1 MSSRVKV
8 VVTGAAGQ
16 IAYSLIP
23 RLVDGKTFG
32 NRTVDL
38 CLVEIPQV
46 VSKLEGL
53 VMELEDSYFPHMGE
67 VTYTDNFEEAS
78 HDADWFL
85 LVGSIPRG
93 IVYEGKKI
101 EERSDLLKING
112 GIFVG
117 QGKAIGKNGK
127 EDAKILVVGNPANTN
142 ALIGKNAAGKD
153 SQLWMAMTMLDSS
166 RAKSVISK
174 KTGTNIEN
182 VKNMII
188 WGNHSPTMY
197 PDFENIVANGS
208 PGKDLIDDMDWVNNE
223 FLPVV
228 QQRGKAVI
236 DSRGA
241 SSATSAAKAALDTVV
256 ACENPTASGDCF
268 SAAVIS
274 DGSYDLPEGI
284 ICGMPLMTTPEG
296 KVEIVR
302 DIVLSDFA
310 KGKIKIST
318 DELIDERAAV
328 EDLLS
333 K

>member
-32 NRTVDL
+32 EKTVDL

-53 VMELEDSYFPHMGE
+53 VMELEDSYFPNMGE
-67 VTYTDNFEEAS
+67 VTFTDNFDEAS

-112 GIFVG
+112 GIFVN
-117 QGKAIGKNGK
+117 QGSAIGKYAK
-127 EDAKILVVGNPANTN
+127 DDAKILVVGNPANTN

-174 KTGTNIEN
+174 KTDTNIKN

-197 PDFENIVANGS
+197 PDIENVLVDGKL
-208 PGKDLIDDMDWVNNE
+208 GKDAIDDMNWVE
-223 FLPVV
+223 EYFLPTV

-241 SSATSAAKAALDTVV
+241 SSATSAAKAALDTII
-256 ACENPTASGDCF
+256 ACEKPTEDGDSF
-268 SAAVIS
+268 SAAVSSDGAYDVPEGLICGYPLITLS
-274 DGSYDLPEGI
+274 DGS
-284 ICGMPLMTTPEG
+284 
-296 KVEIVR
+296 VEIKR
-302 DIVLSDFA
+302 DVSISQFA
-310 KGKIKIST
+310 KEKFQISI
-318 DELIDERAAV
+318 DELESEREAV
-328 EDLLS
+328 KHLL

>member
-32 NRTVDL
+32 DRTVDL

-46 VSKLEGL
+46 VSKLKGL

-112 GIFVG
+112 GIFVN
-117 QGKAIGKNGK
+117 QGKAIGNNAKDN
-127 EDAKILVVGNPANTN
+127 AKILVVGNPANTN
-142 ALIGKNAAGKD
+142 ALIGKNASGKD
-153 SQLWMAMTMLDSS
+153 TQLWMAMTMLDSS
-166 RAKSVISK
+166 RAKSVLAK
-174 KTGTNIEN
+174 KTN
-182 VKNMII
+182 VNVDDISNMII

-197 PDFENIVANGS
+197 PDIENANVNGES
-208 PGKDLIDDMDWVNNE
+208 VSSVINDMSWVENE
-223 FLPVV
+223 FLPTV

-241 SSATSAAKAALDTVV
+241 SSATSAAKAALDTVI
-256 ACENPTASGDCF
+256 ACENPTDINDSF
-268 SAAVIS
+268 SAAVES
-274 DGSYDLPEGI
+274 DGSYGVPEGL
-284 ICGMPLMTTPEG
+284 ICGFPLSTDSNGVVTIKKDLE
-296 KVEIVR
+296 
-302 DIVLSDFA
+302 LSDFA
-310 KGKIKIST
+310 KQKFQVSI
-318 DELIDERAAV
+318 DELSSEREAV
-328 EDLLS
+328 EHLM

>member
-32 NRTVDL
+32 DRIVDL

-112 GIFVG
+112 GIFVN
-117 QGKAIGKNGK
+117 QGKAIGSNAKD
-127 EDAKILVVGNPANTN
+127 DAKILVVGNPANTN
-142 ALIGKNAAGKD
+142 ALIGKNASGKD

-166 RAKSVISK
+166 RAKSVLAK
-174 KTGTNIEN
+174 KTN
-182 VKNMII
+182 VNVDQVSNMII

-197 PDFENIVANGS
+197 PDIENAVVNGES
-208 PGKDLIDDMDWVNNE
+208 VSSVINDMGWVENE
-223 FLPVV
+223 FLPTV

-236 DSRGA
+236 DARGA
-241 SSATSAAKAALDTVV
+241 SSATSAAKAALDTVI
-256 ACENPTASGDCF
+256 ACENPTDSDDSF
-268 SAAVIS
+268 SAAVES
-274 DGSYDLPEGI
+274 DGSYGVPEGL
-284 ICGMPLMTTPEG
+284 ICGFPLSSDDNG
-296 KVEIVR
+296 IVT
-302 DIVLSDFA
+302 IKKGLELSDFA
-310 KGKIKIST
+310 KQKFQVSI
-318 DELIDERAAV
+318 DELISERQAV
-328 EDLLS
+328 EHLM

>member
-46 VSKLEGL
+46 VSKLKGL

-112 GIFVG
+112 GIFVN
-117 QGKAIGKNGK
+117 QGKAIGNNAKDN
-127 EDAKILVVGNPANTN
+127 AKILVVGNPANTN
-142 ALIGKNAAGKD
+142 ALIGKNASGKD
-153 SQLWMAMTMLDSS
+153 TQLWMAMTMLDSS
-166 RAKSVISK
+166 RAKSVLAK
-174 KTGTNIEN
+174 KTN
-182 VKNMII
+182 VNVDDISNMII

-197 PDFENIVANGS
+197 PDIENANVNGES
-208 PGKDLIDDMDWVNNE
+208 VSSVINDMSWVENE
-223 FLPVV
+223 FLPTV

-236 DSRGA
+236 DARGA
-241 SSATSAAKAALDTVV
+241 SSATSAAKAALDTVI
-256 ACENPTASGDCF
+256 ACENPTDINDSF
-268 SAAVIS
+268 SAAVES
-274 DGSYDLPEGI
+274 DGSYGVPEGL
-284 ICGMPLMTTPEG
+284 ICGFPLSTDSNGVVTI
-296 KVEIVR
+296 KKDLEI
-302 DIVLSDFA
+302 SDFA
-310 KGKIKIST
+310 KQKFQVSI
-318 DELIDERAAV
+318 DELSSEREAV
-328 EDLLS
+328 EHLM

>member
-32 NRTVDL
+32 DRIVDL

-67 VTYTDNFEEAS
+67 VTYTDNFEDAS

-112 GIFVG
+112 GIFVN
-117 QGKAIGKNGK
+117 QGKAIGSNAKD
-127 EDAKILVVGNPANTN
+127 DAKILVVGNPANTN
-142 ALIGKNAAGKD
+142 ALIGKNASGKD

-166 RAKSVISK
+166 RAKSVLAK
-174 KTGTNIEN
+174 KTN
-182 VKNMII
+182 VNVDQVSNMII

-197 PDFENIVANGS
+197 PDIENAVVNGES
-208 PGKDLIDDMDWVNNE
+208 VSSVINDMGWVENE
-223 FLPVV
+223 FLPTV

-236 DSRGA
+236 DARGA
-241 SSATSAAKAALDTVV
+241 SSATSAAKAALDTVI
-256 ACENPTASGDCF
+256 ACENPTDSDDSF
-268 SAAVIS
+268 SAAVES
-274 DGSYDLPEGI
+274 DGSYGVPEGL
-284 ICGMPLMTTPEG
+284 ICGFPLSTDGNGVVTIKKGLE
-296 KVEIVR
+296 
-302 DIVLSDFA
+302 LSDFA
-310 KGKIKIST
+310 KQKFQVSI
-318 DELIDERAAV
+318 DELISERQAV
-328 EDLLS
+328 EHLM

>member
-1 MSSRVKV
+1 MNSRVKV

-32 NRTVDL
+32 DRIVDL

-112 GIFVG
+112 GIFVN
-117 QGKAIGKNGK
+117 QGKAIGSNAKD
-127 EDAKILVVGNPANTN
+127 DAKILVVGNPANTN
-142 ALIGKNAAGKD
+142 ALIGKNASGKD

-166 RAKSVISK
+166 RAKSVLAK
-174 KTGTNIEN
+174 KTN
-182 VKNMII
+182 VNVDQVSNMII

-197 PDFENIVANGS
+197 PDIENAVVNGES
-208 PGKDLIDDMDWVNNE
+208 ISSVINDMGWVENE
-223 FLPVV
+223 FLPTV

-236 DSRGA
+236 DARGA
-241 SSATSAAKAALDTVV
+241 SSATSAAKAALDTVI
-256 ACENPTASGDCF
+256 ACENPTDSNDSF
-268 SAAVIS
+268 SAAVES
-274 DGSYDLPEGI
+274 DGSYGVPEGL
-284 ICGMPLMTTPEG
+284 ICGFPLSSDDNG
-296 KVEIVR
+296 IVT
-302 DIVLSDFA
+302 IKKGLELSDFA
-310 KGKIKIST
+310 KQKFQVSI
-318 DELIDERAAV
+318 DELISERQAV
-328 EDLLS
+328 EHLMQ
-333 K
+333 